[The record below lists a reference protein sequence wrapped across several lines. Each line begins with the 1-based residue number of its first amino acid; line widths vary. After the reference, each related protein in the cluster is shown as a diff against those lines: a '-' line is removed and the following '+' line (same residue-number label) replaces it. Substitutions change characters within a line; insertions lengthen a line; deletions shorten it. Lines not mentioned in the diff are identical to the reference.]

1 MDMSQKMSFIVI
13 FKFDLTIYQISN
25 NKTITMPIDYKK
37 LYLKCFQEKKALK
50 KENQELKEEIED
62 IKEEYF
68 EKGWETGKC
77 DTFGE
82 IDDNVKPLKEKIEEL
97 NEVNEQLEAEAERT
111 GELESIVWIDFYG
124 EKEVIDDIKAYRF
137 RDDII
142 AMKKENEELK
152 KKQIPKEVMS
162 AFNSLTSN
170 WWSDE
175 KNYYSENFPEHTE
188 KYDDEPENI
197 PTKHLLP
204 CNYTDLR
211 QLDDWFNKGIYHPY
225 EEEEKK
231 GKLPEKICCECNR
244 KQECLSDMFVYDVD
258 MITDVTTVRCGM
270 CALSFYESK
279 SY

>member
-37 LYLKCFQEKKALK
+37 LYLKCFAEKKALK

-82 IDDNVKPLKEKIEEL
+82 IDDNVKPLKEKI
-97 NEVNEQLEAEAERT
+97 
-111 GELESIVWIDFYG
+111 
-124 EKEVIDDIKAYRF
+124 
-137 RDDII
+137 
-142 AMKKENEELK
+142 EELK

>member
-1 MDMSQKMSFIVI
+1 
-13 FKFDLTIYQISN
+13 
-25 NKTITMPIDYKK
+25 MPIDYKK
-37 LYLKCFQEKKALK
+37 LYLKCFAEKKALK

-142 AMKKENEELK
+142 AMKKENEEIKKEIEYLHEQLNEESDERLTNKRSWMQTQKAYHEVK
-152 KKQIPKEVMS
+152 KKLLILEDYTGPTDTRILYEDED
-162 AFNSLTSN
+162 FN
-170 WWSDE
+170 
-175 KNYYSENFPEHTE
+175 
-188 KYDDEPENI
+188 
-197 PTKHLLP
+197 
-204 CNYTDLR
+204 
-211 QLDDWFNKGIYHPY
+211 
-225 EEEEKK
+225 
-231 GKLPEKICCECNR
+231 
-244 KQECLSDMFVYDVD
+244 
-258 MITDVTTVRCGM
+258 
-270 CALSFYESK
+270 
-279 SY
+279 

>member
-1 MDMSQKMSFIVI
+1 
-13 FKFDLTIYQISN
+13 
-25 NKTITMPIDYKK
+25 MPIDYKK
-37 LYLKCFQEKKALK
+37 LYLKCFEEKKALK
-50 KENQELKEEIED
+50 KEQFDNMEELAKQEGMCLVDIQIFDRLINYEKENEELKKEIED
-62 IKEEYF
+62 IK
-68 EKGWETGKC
+68 
-77 DTFGE
+77 
-82 IDDNVKPLKEKIEEL
+82 
-97 NEVNEQLEAEAERT
+97 EVNEQLEAEAERT

-142 AMKKENEELK
+142 AMKKENEKLK
-152 KKQIPKEVMS
+152 KKQIPKEVMD

>member
-1 MDMSQKMSFIVI
+1 
-13 FKFDLTIYQISN
+13 
-25 NKTITMPIDYKK
+25 
-37 LYLKCFQEKKALK
+37 
-50 KENQELKEEIED
+50 
-62 IKEEYF
+62 
-68 EKGWETGKC
+68 
-77 DTFGE
+77 
-82 IDDNVKPLKEKIEEL
+82 
-97 NEVNEQLEAEAERT
+97 VNEQLEAEAERT

-225 EEEEKK
+225 EKEEEEEE
-231 GKLPEKICCECNR
+231 EKICCECNR
-244 KQECLSDMFVYDVD
+244 KQEGLGDMFVHDVD
-258 MITDVTTVRCGM
+258 MINDVTTVRCGM
-270 CALSFYESK
+270 CALSFYEGK
-279 SY
+279 SRRF